1 MSIYMN
7 YSISNVQT
15 HILNYYD
22 DFSGKLI
29 FEETYAKIRIML
41 DNSAEGYR
49 WTESIGNRDLVSIMN
64 IDFCINLYY
73 NYTFE
78 KKCLFLGLKRKGMK
92 FWLNMLQPLLLRPL
106 HLTHGAHWG
115 SLNFSQFG
123 T

>member
-1 MSIYMN
+1 MI
-7 YSISNVQT
+7 
-15 HILNYYD
+15 
-22 DFSGKLI
+22 FS
-29 FEETYAKIRIML
+29 
-41 DNSAEGYR
+41 
-49 WTESIGNRDLVSIMN
+49 
-64 IDFCINLYY
+64 DFCSYYYPRYYVCHYQASEERNNFKMIYLYY

-78 KKCLFLGLKRKGMK
+78 KKWLFLGLKRKSMK